1 MATYRTIQEL
11 KKHNGWAKLN
21 VNVLWDKSGKYIFE
35 GEEDIIR
42 KYNDNHPEE
51 NRRRLILEVPP
62 EPFWGNPFKADIII
76 LSKNPGYV
84 EHINKWLPTILSPES
99 IREIC
104 EEKEK
109 SLRLESDCLMSSIG
123 VKFLSDMYWVNSLK
137 ELLSTYQKELN
148 TEDEQGFYKHFA
160 LVQLNGYTS
169 EEYPDSFAKYNN
181 RDKFLPSQE
190 FTKNVLE
197 LAKDQ
202 PQKPL
207 FVVMR
212 GKDKWKE
219 LMGDS
224 LPQER
229 TIVNP
234 HPINQYLTQKNL
246 GDDNYDKILTQL
258 KLK

>member
-1 MATYRTIQEL
+1 MGKYKTIQEL
-11 KKHNGWAKLN
+11 KENNGWAKLK
-21 VNVLWDKSGKYIFE
+21 VNNLWDESGNYIFE
-35 GEEDIIR
+35 DDKEIIL
-42 KYNDNHPEE
+42 KYNANHDKK
-51 NRRRLILEVPP
+51 NRRRLIVEVPP

-123 VKFLSDMYWVNSLK
+123 VKLLSDMYWVNSLK

-219 LMGDS
+219 LIGDS

>member
-35 GEEDIIR
+35 GEEDIVR

-51 NRRRLILEVPP
+51 NRRRLILEVLP

-123 VKFLSDMYWVNSLK
+123 VNSFQ
-137 ELLSTYQKELN
+137 TCI
-148 TEDEQGFYKHFA
+148 G
-160 LVQLNGYTS
+160 
-169 EEYPDSFAKYNN
+169 
-181 RDKFLPSQE
+181 
-190 FTKNVLE
+190 
-197 LAKDQ
+197 
-202 PQKPL
+202 
-207 FVVMR
+207 
-212 GKDKWKE
+212 
-219 LMGDS
+219 
-224 LPQER
+224 
-229 TIVNP
+229 
-234 HPINQYLTQKNL
+234 
-246 GDDNYDKILTQL
+246 
-258 KLK
+258 

>member
-1 MATYRTIQEL
+1 
-11 KKHNGWAKLN
+11 
-21 VNVLWDKSGKYIFE
+21 
-35 GEEDIIR
+35 
-42 KYNDNHPEE
+42 
-51 NRRRLILEVPP
+51 
-62 EPFWGNPFKADIII
+62 
-76 LSKNPGYV
+76 
-84 EHINKWLPTILSPES
+84 
-99 IREIC
+99 
-104 EEKEK
+104 
-109 SLRLESDCLMSSIG
+109 
-123 VKFLSDMYWVNSLK
+123 MYWVNSLK

-234 HPINQYLTQKNL
+234 HSINQYLTQKNL

>member
-1 MATYRTIQEL
+1 MDFEL
-11 KKHNGWAKLN
+11 KLALLIFLADFRNNKKL
-21 VNVLWDKSGKYIFE
+21 
-35 GEEDIIR
+35 
-42 KYNDNHPEE
+42 
-51 NRRRLILEVPP
+51 
-62 EPFWGNPFKADIII
+62 
-76 LSKNPGYV
+76 
-84 EHINKWLPTILSPES
+84 
-99 IREIC
+99 
-104 EEKEK
+104 
-109 SLRLESDCLMSSIG
+109 
-123 VKFLSDMYWVNSLK
+123 
-137 ELLSTYQKELN
+137 
-148 TEDEQGFYKHFA
+148 
-160 LVQLNGYTS
+160 
-169 EEYPDSFAKYNN
+169 
-181 RDKFLPSQE
+181 FLPSQL